1 MTITIIGSGKVGA
14 SAALNCGLRELD
26 DVLLLDIVQGLP
38 QGEAMDI
45 NHQLSERGIDCYVQ
59 GSNDYHDMQG
69 SDIVVLVAG
78 IGRKPGMTRM
88 DLLKTNSGIVG
99 GVAQQIREYADECK
113 LIVVT
118 NPLDPMTFVALKQT
132 GFRRN
137 MVMGMGGMLDLS
149 RFKNF
154 ISEALEISRGS
165 IHAMVIGEHGENM
178 LPLIRFSSIAGI
190 PLQEF
195 LSDGQT
201 SEILE
206 KTKNVAAQ
214 VISAKGATTHAPGNA
229 IATIAEAI
237 IRDKKSVI
245 PVSTFLDGEYGAH
258 NLCIGVPAVIG
269 SNGLDK
275 IIELRLNDYEKKIFN
290 KGVLDVKE
298 AVESIGL
305 N

>member
-99 GVAQQIREYADECK
+99 EVAQQIREYADECK

-165 IHAMVIGEHGENM
+165 VHAMVIGEHGENM

-206 KTKNVAAQ
+206 KTRNVAAQ

-298 AVESIGL
+298 AIESMGL
-305 N
+305 K

>member
-99 GVAQQIREYADECK
+99 EVAQQIREYADECK

-154 ISEALEISRGS
+154 ISEALEISRRS

-206 KTKNVAAQ
+206 KTRNVAAQ

-229 IATIAEAI
+229 IATIAESI

-298 AVESIGL
+298 AIESIGL

>member
-1 MTITIIGSGKVGA
+1 MTITIIGSGRVGA

-99 GVAQQIREYADECK
+99 GVAQQIRQYADECK

-206 KTKNVAAQ
+206 KTRNVAAQ

-298 AVESIGL
+298 AIESIGL

>member
-14 SAALNCGLRELD
+14 SAALSCGLRELD

-45 NHQLSERGIDCYVQ
+45 NHHLSERGIDCYVQ
-59 GSNDYHDMQG
+59 GSNDYHEMEG

-78 IGRKPGMTRM
+78 IGRRPGMTRM

-99 GVAQQIREYADECK
+99 EIAQQIRKHANKCK

-137 MVMGMGGMLDLS
+137 MVMGMGGLLDLS
-149 RFKNF
+149 RFKSF
-154 ISEALEISRGS
+154 ISDALEISRTS
-165 IHAMVIGEHGENM
+165 INAMVIGEHGENM
-178 LPLIRFSSIAGI
+178 LPLIRFSSVAGI

-195 LSDGQT
+195 LSDGQ
-201 SEILE
+201 SDEIIE

-214 VISAKGATTHAPGNA
+214 VISTKGATTHAPGNA

-258 NLCIGVPAVIG
+258 NMCIGVPAVIG
-269 SNGLDK
+269 SNGLDR
-275 IIELRLNDYEKKIFN
+275 IIELRLNDYEKKIFD
-290 KGVLDVKE
+290 KGVIDVKE
-298 AVESIGL
+298 AIESIGL

>member
-45 NHQLSERGIDCYVQ
+45 NHHLSERGIDCYVQ

-78 IGRKPGMTRM
+78 IGRRPGMTRM
-88 DLLKTNSGIVG
+88 DLLKTNTAIVG
-99 GVAQQIREYADECK
+99 EVAQRIRQYANECK

-132 GFRRN
+132 GFRRS
-137 MVMGMGGMLDLS
+137 MVMGMGGLLDLS
-149 RFKNF
+149 RFKSF
-154 ISEALEISRGS
+154 ISEVLEISRTS
-165 IHAMVIGEHGENM
+165 INAMVIGEHGENM
-178 LPLIRFSSIAGI
+178 LPLIRFSSVAGI

-195 LSDGQT
+195 LSHGQS

-206 KTKNVAAQ
+206 KTKKVAAQ
-214 VISAKGATTHAPGNA
+214 VISTKGATTHAPGNA

-245 PVSTFLDGEYGAH
+245 PVSTFLDGEYGAN

-269 SNGLDK
+269 SNGLEK
-275 IIELRLNDYEKKIFN
+275 IIELRLNDYEKRIFD
-290 KGVLDVKE
+290 KGVFDVKE
-298 AVESIGL
+298 AIKSIGL

>member
-206 KTKNVAAQ
+206 KTRNVAAQ
-214 VISAKGATTHAPGNA
+214 VISTKGATTHAPGNA

-298 AVESIGL
+298 AIESIGL

>member
-1 MTITIIGSGKVGA
+1 MTITIIGSGRVGA

-45 NHQLSERGIDCYVQ
+45 NHHLSERGIDCYVK

-69 SDIVVLVAG
+69 SEIVVLVAG
-78 IGRKPGMTRM
+78 IGRRPGMTRM
-88 DLLKTNSGIVG
+88 DLLKTNTGIVG
-99 GVAQQIREYADECK
+99 EVAGQIRQYANECK

-132 GFRRN
+132 GFRKN
-137 MVMGMGGMLDLS
+137 MVMGMGGLLDLS
-149 RFKNF
+149 RFKSF
-154 ISEALEISRGS
+154 ISEALEISRTS
-165 IHAMVIGEHGENM
+165 INAMVIGEHGENM
-178 LPLIRFSSIAGI
+178 LPLIRYSSVAGI

-195 LSDGQT
+195 LSDGL
-201 SEILE
+201 SGEILE
-206 KTKNVAAQ
+206 KTRNVAAQ
-214 VISAKGATTHAPGNA
+214 VISTKGATTHAPGNA

-275 IIELRLNDYEKKIFN
+275 IIELSLNDYEKKIFD
-290 KGVLDVKE
+290 KGVCDVKE
-298 AVESIGL
+298 AIRSIGL

>member
-99 GVAQQIREYADECK
+99 GVAQQIRQYADECK

-206 KTKNVAAQ
+206 KTRNVAAQ

-229 IATIAEAI
+229 IATIAESI

-298 AVESIGL
+298 AIESIGL

>member
-78 IGRKPGMTRM
+78 VGRKPGMTRM

-99 GVAQQIREYADECK
+99 GVAQQIRQYADECK

-206 KTKNVAAQ
+206 KTRNVAAQ

-229 IATIAEAI
+229 IATIAESI

-275 IIELRLNDYEKKIFN
+275 IIELRLNDNEKKIFN

-298 AVESIGL
+298 AIESIGL

>member
-99 GVAQQIREYADECK
+99 EVAQQIREYADECK

-165 IHAMVIGEHGENM
+165 VHAMVIGEHGESM

-206 KTKNVAAQ
+206 KTRNVAAQ

-298 AVESIGL
+298 AIESMGL
-305 N
+305 K

>member
-99 GVAQQIREYADECK
+99 EVAQQIREYADECK

-206 KTKNVAAQ
+206 KTRNVAAQ

-275 IIELRLNDYEKKIFN
+275 IIELRLNDNEKKIFN

-298 AVESIGL
+298 AIESIGL

>member
-45 NHQLSERGIDCYVQ
+45 NHHLSERGIDCYVQ

-78 IGRKPGMTRM
+78 IGRKPGMARM
-88 DLLKTNSGIVG
+88 DLLKTNTGIVG
-99 GVAQQIREYADECK
+99 EVAQQIRQYANECK

-137 MVMGMGGMLDLS
+137 MVMGMGGLLDLS
-149 RFKNF
+149 RFKSF
-154 ISEALEISRGS
+154 ISEALEISRTS
-165 IHAMVIGEHGENM
+165 INAMVIGEHGENM
-178 LPLIRFSSIAGI
+178 LPLIRFSSVAGI

-195 LSDGQT
+195 LSDGQS

-214 VISAKGATTHAPGNA
+214 VISTKGATTHAPGNA

-269 SNGLDK
+269 SNGLEK
-275 IIELRLNDYEKKIFN
+275 IIELRLNNYEKSIFD
-290 KGVLDVKE
+290 KGVFDVKE
-298 AVESIGL
+298 AIKSIGL

>member
-45 NHQLSERGIDCYVQ
+45 NHQLSERGIDCYIQ

-88 DLLKTNSGIVG
+88 DLLKTNTGIVG
-99 GVAQQIREYADECK
+99 GVAQQIRQYADQCK

-206 KTKNVAAQ
+206 KTRNVAAQ

-275 IIELRLNDYEKKIFN
+275 IIELRLNHYEKKIFN

-298 AVESIGL
+298 AIESIGL